1 MEEFTMNKFEELMNK
16 GQAETITQE
25 QIHNALVE
33 TIKGFESLKDL
44 NDFLTKLHPSDAYKA
59 VRDIVQPNSNF
70 IVICERKEGT
80 EEYKRFQ
87 DIQRESKRIFDYEC
101 KTATIFDV
109 QQISLKNAQ
118 AVTQQIYGILLRM
131 INKLDDELG
140 KVESAINTIEEHNGL
155 GVTNFNEEVNNND
168 TTEHGNEQGS
178 EEASN

>member
-1 MEEFTMNKFEELMNK
+1 MNKFEELMSGINSVP
-16 GQAETITQE
+16 ITQE
-25 QIHNALVE
+25 QIHNALAE

-44 NDFLTKLHPSDAYKA
+44 NEFLTKLHPSDAYKA
-59 VRDIVQPNSNF
+59 IRDMVQPSTNF
-70 IVICERKEGT
+70 IVVRERKEAT

-87 DIQRESKRIFDYEC
+87 DIQREAKKIFDYEC

-131 INKLDDELG
+131 ISKIDDELG
-140 KVESAINTIEEHNGL
+140 KVELAVNTIEEHNGL
-155 GVTNFNEEVNNND
+155 SVTKFDEEVNNND